1 MLVTIFEVDTDKW
14 LRCRSGQVKIRI
26 VLVIFVAQGMTIN
39 LEGPF
44 FEPSVIQTIYET
56 VPKKDKPK
64 IVDTN
69 CKFMMN
75 DRSLMKHLKN
85 LQNPQ
90 VVYLNKSDNLI

>member
-56 VPKKDKPK
+56 VPKKDKPQNSRHQLQIYDEGSIFNETFK
-64 IVDTN
+64 
-69 CKFMMN
+69 KFT
-75 DRSLMKHLKN
+75 
-85 LQNPQ
+85 
-90 VVYLNKSDNLI
+90 KSTSGFSQ